1 MNLRFRDADEI
12 ASSSHIKRTHV
23 EAKKLSVVQKLV
35 SSVKE
40 TWDSSPNQP
49 NHLKLS
55 LGTNR
60 PEYHAM
66 YK

>member
-1 MNLRFRDADEI
+1 MNLRFRDVDEI
-12 ASSSHIKRTHV
+12 ASYPHVKRTHV
-23 EAKKLSVVQKLV
+23 EAKKLSDVQKLE

-40 TWDSSPNQP
+40 TWDSSP